1 MTDLLFDDKKDKW
14 ETKTCRNDDYAQL
27 RVDIFKYI
35 NELYYMFERKAQ
47 LITTDI
53 LEIVAKNINKGEKT
67 MGRAIDMEK
76 DIDILKSEVK
86 ELKGVLNKILEGV
99 NDDKKET
106 KKTNTKRSKTSSG
119 KSDARPESSEQQ
131 S

>member
-1 MTDLLFDDKKDKW
+1 
-14 ETKTCRNDDYAQL
+14 
-27 RVDIFKYI
+27 
-35 NELYYMFERKAQ
+35 
-47 LITTDI
+47 
-53 LEIVAKNINKGEKT
+53 

-119 KSDARPESSEQQ
+119 KSDTRPDSSEQQ